1 MLTTLYARTC
11 PTKPLGLEPNYNFLH
26 IMKYFGSAEVF
37 LLDGYCANV
46 YEIVISL
53 QEKCFVIASNMTKE
67 SALKF
72 L

>member
-1 MLTTLYARTC
+1 
-11 PTKPLGLEPNYNFLH
+11 
-26 IMKYFGSAEVF
+26 MKYFGSAEVF